1 MTQIRPN
8 ISEQIGQ
15 ITSSDGTGKDKSQI
29 DTKHEY
35 DKLSEYLSGNY
46 EELNTEERRQIRSM
60 LDGAKE
66 LFNNIKNSLTNKD
79 ANAVKDAPDNSDDK
93 TPLDNNYDEQSSN
106 EASSTTEEPP
116 VKKPPLDPGESQK
129 VSNTSQEPKEV
140 PNPDK
145 TVPLDPDEPQK
156 SSDTSQEP
164 MREPN
169 PDKTVP
175 VDPDEPQKVSDTSQ
189 EPKEVPN
196 PDKTVPVDPD
206 EPQKSS
212 DTSPE
217 PMREPNPDKESP
229 IDDPFAPDETKDAQS
244 SKNQSRYGKHVVI
257 DGVRRIVMPDG
268 KIYDLGGRRVK

>member
-79 ANAVKDAPDNSDDK
+79 ANAVKDAPDNGDDK
-93 TPLDNNYDEQSSN
+93 TPLDNNYDEQSSKATSSSNEPSKDVPEDDPYYQEQSSN

-129 VSNTSQEPKEV
+129 VSDISQEPMEV

-145 TVPLDPDEPQK
+145 TVPVNPDEPQK
-156 SSDTSQEP
+156 SSDTSQ
-164 MREPN
+164 
-169 PDKTVP
+169 
-175 VDPDEPQKVSDTSQ
+175 
-189 EPKEVPN
+189 
-196 PDKTVPVDPD
+196 
-206 EPQKSS
+206 
-212 DTSPE
+212 E

-244 SKNQSRYGKHVVI
+244 SKNTQSRFGKHVVI
-257 DGVRRIVMPDG
+257 NGERRILMPNG
-268 KIYDLGGRRVK
+268 EIYDLGGRRVK

>member
-79 ANAVKDAPDNSDDK
+79 ANAVKEAPDNGDDK
-93 TPLDNNYDEQSSN
+93 TPLDNNYEEQSSKATSSSNEPSKDVPEDDPYYQEQSSN

-116 VKKPPLDPGESQK
+116 VKKPPLDP
-129 VSNTSQEPKEV
+129 
-140 PNPDK
+140 
-145 TVPLDPDEPQK
+145 DEPQQV
-156 SSDTSQEP
+156 SDTSQEP
-164 MREPN
+164 MRKPN

-175 VDPDEPQKVSDTSQ
+175 VDPDEPQQVSDTSQ

-212 DTSPE
+212 DTSQE

>member
-145 TVPLDPDEPQK
+145 TVPVDPDEPQK

-175 VDPDEPQKVSDTSQ
+175 VDPDEPQKSSDTSQ
-189 EPKEVPN
+189 
-196 PDKTVPVDPD
+196 
-206 EPQKSS
+206 
-212 DTSPE
+212 E